1 VTFDTVDGGRQVYH
15 KGGYIKRSL
24 LDVMKG
30 AKARGI
36 PFVRKVDIRVKSDAD
51 QLLATLKKEYW
62 KMEGGEEAKQ
72 QQTKVKKRRKS

>member
-1 VTFDTVDGGRQVYH
+1 VTFDTVDGRRQVYH
-15 KGGYIKRSL
+15 KGEYIKRRL

-51 QLLATLKKEYW
+51 QLLATLKQEYW
-62 KMEGGEEAKQ
+62 KMEGGGEGQVQ
-72 QQTKVKKRRKS
+72 QKTKRRKR